1 MNRVTPATGRRAQVV
16 ILFLC
21 VLVLV
26 LCQVLGP
33 SARLNRFFELP
44 DPARP
49 GVVTLSE
56 HRSSAHTQPPS
67 RCANIKLAPVEIRAA
82 DLAPTVTESG
92 YIAAPG
98 LLPLHD
104 AELGVPTP
112 PPRRA

>member
-1 MNRVTPATGRRAQVV
+1 MNRVTPATGRRAQAI

-33 SARLNRFFELP
+33 GARLNRTFELP

-56 HRSSAHTQPPS
+56 HRSGTHTQLPS
-67 RCANIKLAPVEIRAA
+67 RCASIKLAPVEIRAA
-82 DLAPTVTESG
+82 DLAPTVTDCG
-92 YIAAPG
+92 YITAAG
-98 LLPLHD
+98 LLPLHE